1 MERNGN
7 GERGKGRRGQ
17 RGEVE
22 TRKERAVVT
31 SSEGRGES
39 RLERREG
46 IPLPQQKR
54 GGGLE
59 LGSGQSSSLQG
70 PGYPGCR
77 PGQQIITLYVHL
89 PRRNKEACR
98 YNVPEP
104 ISLFYPSDPIPKSA
118 FTCSSILFWTLRE
131 CWGRYSVALNT
142 EIKFKH
148 QFFAV
153 LHLIVL
159 AYIFKTSLFKI
170 CHLAWG

>member
-77 PGQQIITLYVHL
+77 PGQQIITLYAHL

-118 FTCSSILFWTLRE
+118 FTCR
-131 CWGRYSVALNT
+131 RV
-142 EIKFKH
+142 
-148 QFFAV
+148 QF
-153 LHLIVL
+153 
-159 AYIFKTSLFKI
+159 
-170 CHLAWG
+170 